1 MWRSEGRANLNLLVS
16 RLSSFLS
23 IKVKLYLALG
33 SARVTGASP
42 LALRLSF
49 TMAKMT
55 TAMVPRIKSV
65 TIILGFVAVFEI
77 FSTLL
82 SFGSLC

>member
-42 LALRLSF
+42 LALTLSF
-49 TMAKMT
+49 TMAKT
-55 TAMVPRIKSV
+55 TNAMVPRINSV
-65 TIILGFVAVFEI
+65 TIILGSAAVFEM